1 MVEGAAGRRSRS
13 STYPPVL
20 RLVDLPRCPVVVC
33 LMRAFLIVEVQPRS
47 NPRLRFG
54 NRSIGVQVYLF
65 VFQAPPEPLHEDII
79 HAPALAADLDLALL
93 QHANKVIAG
102 ELAAL
107 IGVEDLRPPSQRLL
121 QRLDTEVG
129 VQGVGQAPGQNR
141 TASMITTKYRKPRG
155 IGI

>member
-1 MVEGAAGRRSRS
+1 
-13 STYPPVL
+13 
-20 RLVDLPRCPVVVC
+20 
-33 LMRAFLIVEVQPRS
+33 MRAFLIVEVQPRS
-47 NPRLRFG
+47 NPRLRLG

-107 IGVEDLRPPSQRLL
+107 IGVEDLGPSEPSDRKSTRLNSSHANISNAVFCLKKKKHTSEL
-121 QRLDTEVG
+121 QSR
-129 VQGVGQAPGQNR
+129 Q
-141 TASMITTKYRKPRG
+141 
-155 IGI
+155 

>member
-1 MVEGAAGRRSRS
+1 
-13 STYPPVL
+13 
-20 RLVDLPRCPVVVC
+20 
-33 LMRAFLIVEVQPRS
+33 MRAFLIVEVQPRS
-47 NPRLRFG
+47 NPRLRLG

-65 VFQAPPEPLHEDII
+65 VFQSPPEPLHDDII
-79 HAPALAADLDLALL
+79 HAPALAADLDLAPL

-107 IGVEDLRPPSQRLL
+107 IGVEDLGPSEPSQRLL

-155 IGI
+155 VGV

>member
-1 MVEGAAGRRSRS
+1 
-13 STYPPVL
+13 
-20 RLVDLPRCPVVVC
+20 
-33 LMRAFLIVEVQPRS
+33 MRAFLIVEVQPRS

-65 VFQAPPEPLHEDII
+65 VFQAPPEPLHKDII
-79 HAPALAADLDLALL
+79 QTPALAVHADLDVALL

-107 IGVEDLRPPSQRLL
+107 IGVEDLRPSEPSQRLL

-129 VQGVGQAPGQNR
+129 VQGVGQAPAN
-141 TASMITTKYRKPRG
+141 TARLCQSMITTKYRKPRG